1 MGFHLHLLLRPNTR
15 KYSTINHLQF
25 TFRFIYSD
33 RSAAARDGCDL
44 QICRLGLYTAQITL
58 ATDEMNAVV
67 IMKKIMQIL
76 ELNIYLM

>member
-1 MGFHLHLLLRPNTR
+1 MVV
-15 KYSTINHLQF
+15 
-25 TFRFIYSD
+25 
-33 RSAAARDGCDL
+33 
-44 QICRLGLYTAQITL
+44 ICRFAGWGFTRLKAQITL